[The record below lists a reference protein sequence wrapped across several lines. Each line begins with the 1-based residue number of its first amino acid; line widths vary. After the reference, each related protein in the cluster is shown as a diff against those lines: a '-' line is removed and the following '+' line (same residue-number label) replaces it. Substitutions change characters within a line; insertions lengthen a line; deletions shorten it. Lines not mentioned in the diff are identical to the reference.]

1 MIPYKERKEHAIRT
15 NYMARIKFEKIIL
28 NDNIF

>member
-1 MIPYKERKEHAIRT
+1 MIPCKEHASRT
-15 NYMARIKFEKIIL
+15 NYMATIKFEKIIL